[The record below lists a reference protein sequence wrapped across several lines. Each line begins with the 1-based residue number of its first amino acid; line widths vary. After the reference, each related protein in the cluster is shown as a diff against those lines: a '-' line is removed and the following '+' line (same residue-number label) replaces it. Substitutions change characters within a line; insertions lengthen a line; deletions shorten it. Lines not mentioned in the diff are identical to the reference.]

1 MSEQNYSSYASGEER
16 RPRSRSGSGQRS
28 GDGPRRPKKGRGR
41 GGLALRVIGT
51 LLLIAVTTGAIL
63 CCFGAV
69 YVRTVI
75 LPKASLDL
83 GDVTLRENS
92 VMYYE
97 DDSGQ
102 YQELG
107 QVLTS
112 ISSQWVEYEEIP
124 EDLKNAAIAIEDRRF
139 LKHNGVDW
147 WRTAQ
152 AVFSM
157 FTGGDIQGGS
167 TITQQLIK
175 NLTEDNET
183 TVKRKVTEIFRA
195 LEFDRNIHTETDFQL
210 TSCCCPMWI
219 GMIRKLYHEL
229 MPHVPGAV
237 SPMIAAGRTVKKLHP
252 DAVTIFVG
260 PCIAKKAE
268 AREADLAGAVDYVL
282 TFQEMQDIF
291 QAADIHPE
299 LLEESERDH
308 SSRAGRIYART
319 GGVSEAVRTTVA
331 RLHPERPIQ
340 VRTRQADGV
349 PACRAMI
356 EDIRSGQHQANFFEG
371 MGCTGGCVGGPK
383 VLLDRE
389 TGRENVDRYGDEA
402 EFSTPLDNPYV
413 LKLLRLLGFD
423 TVEEFLEQSDIFIRH
438 F

>member
-1 MSEQNYSSYASGEER
+1 MNYGVKATKKRIRAANFLKKKYANRLFLTFFKTAFVLVLFLCVTGVSTFIGMFKGILDSSPDFNPDSFTPSGYFSTIYNSAGEVTDTLVGSNSNRIEAS
-16 RPRSRSGSGQRS
+16 
-28 GDGPRRPKKGRGR
+28 
-41 GGLALRVIGT
+41 
-51 LLLIAVTTGAIL
+51 
-63 CCFGAV
+63 
-69 YVRTVI
+69 
-75 LPKASLDL
+75 
-83 GDVTLRENS
+83 
-92 VMYYE
+92 YE
-97 DDSGQ
+97 DFPQDLIDAFVSIEDSRFWQHSGID
-102 YQELG
+102 LRSISRAVVG
-107 QVLTS
+107 VLTNN
-112 ISSQWVEYEEIP
+112 Y
-124 EDLKNAAIAIEDRRF
+124 K
-139 LKHNGVDW
+139 
-147 WRTAQ
+147 
-152 AVFSM
+152 
-157 FTGGDIQGGS
+157 GGAS
-167 TITQQLIK
+167 TLTQQLIK
-175 NLTEDNET
+175 NLTKKNET

-389 TGRENVDRYGDEA
+389 TGREHVDRYGDEA
-402 EFSTPLDNPYV
+402 EFGTPLDNPYV

>member
-1 MSEQNYSSYASGEER
+1 MASTSNQGPNPNRGRKRR
-16 RPRSRSGSGQRS
+16 RPST
-28 GDGPRRPKKGRGR
+28 
-41 GGLALRVIGT
+41 AAVVAGT
-51 LLLIAVTTGAIL
+51 VGKVLGTFLLICVITGAIL
-63 CCFGAV
+63 LCFAAV
-69 YVRTVI
+69 YIKTVI
-75 LPKASLDL
+75 IPQAHLEANFVMNQTSTIYYKDSTTGEYVEHLSLH
-83 GDVTLRENS
+83 GTENRQL
-92 VMYYE
+92 V
-97 DDSGQ
+97 DF
-102 YQELG
+102 
-107 QVLTS
+107 
-112 ISSQWVEYEEIP
+112 EEIP
-124 EDLKNAAIAIEDRRF
+124 DNLINATVAIEDETFWKHHGVNWKRT
-139 LKHNGVDW
+139 LKGVLL
-147 WRTAQ
+147 
-152 AVFSM
+152 M